1 MEKKAAFR
9 RVIRSDVV
17 VVIGSVL
24 AISLLLSQTST
35 GFTSA
40 YNLSSL
46 ARTIAVT
53 ALVGFSQLFA
63 LSIGHFNLALGA
75 IGAIGAVLAAAL
87 MMVYNL
93 PIWIAIVAGL
103 LAGALAGA
111 IQGWL
116 IMKTGI
122 NPFVITLSLASIYL
136 GGLTALTK
144 AKFFDALPE
153 AFNRIGNTNF
163 LGLPVMLL
171 TTLIIAVALW
181 TLVARTPL
189 GRQLLAV
196 GANPAAATFAGI
208 PTGAIIVYAHTVS
221 GFLAAAAGILL
232 AARLN
237 VAQISIG
244 TDWLLISFAAPVLG
258 GTILSGGKVSVVGTI
273 CGAALM
279 ALITNMLVVLGVNF
293 FWFQTFLGFILLGA
307 YALDRARLSYL
318 SQTKA

>member
-1 MEKKAAFR
+1 MERKAAFQ
-9 RVIRSDVV
+9 RVIRSDLLVV
-17 VVIGSVL
+17 VGSVL
-24 AISLLLSQTST
+24 VISVLLSQIST

-75 IGAIGAVLAAAL
+75 MGAIGAVMAAAL
-87 MMVYNL
+87 MMELNV
-93 PIWIAIVAGL
+93 PIWIAVVVGLLAGL
-103 LAGALAGA
+103 LAGA
-111 IQGWL
+111 IQGGL
-116 IMKTGI
+116 IVTTGI

-136 GGLTALTK
+136 GGVTALTQ
-144 AKFFDALPE
+144 AKFFDALPQS
-153 AFNRIGNTNF
+153 FNEIGTMNV

-171 TTLIIAVALW
+171 TTLIIAVGLW
-181 TLVARTPL
+181 TLVTHTPL

-196 GANPAAATFAGI
+196 GANATAATYAGI
-208 PTGAIIVYAHTVS
+208 PTDRVIVFAHAMS
-221 GFLAAAAGILL
+221 GMLAAAAGILL

-244 TDWLLISFAAPVLG
+244 TDWMLMSFAAPVLG
-258 GTILSGGKVSVVGTI
+258 GTILSGGKVSVIGTI
-273 CGAALM
+273 FGAALM
-279 ALITNMLVVLGVNF
+279 ALITSMLVIVGVNF
-293 FWFQTFLGFILLGA
+293 YWFQTFLGFILIGA
-307 YALDRARLSYL
+307 YALDRARVAYL